1 MFLPKKKDDP
11 SLPSIHPDMVEFQPD
26 ASEIANT
33 PLPRTARLTLYT
45 IMLLLAFLLTW
56 SIVSDVDIQVT
67 GSGRIVS
74 SGKDIVVS
82 PLSDTV
88 IRSIDV
94 KVGQVVAEGQT
105 LVRLDNTFSSATD
118 TQNRYRLMRTKADI
132 ARLECELNGKPY
144 VPPQGTTQEETSE
157 QLKILAGR
165 RDEFNAKMQAIQGK
179 TAETESDIA
188 SLEKMV
194 SITKKQVDV
203 GQEVMNMR
211 SEVYRQGVDSRL
223 SYLDAQNQLAN
234 ITAQFEKAK
243 GELAAKRHM
252 LQQLKAEK
260 DAYVSNW
267 RNEVS
272 NKLAM
277 ARQDLS
283 TLTEE
288 VSKSSRMSELSTLTA
303 PVTAVVLDIVK
314 FPSESVVKAG
324 EPVMSLVP
332 LNVPLEVEALI
343 QPKDIGFLRV
353 GDPCV
358 VKLEAFPYHRH
369 GLVRG
374 KVRVVGEDQI
384 SKDTPTGRVGVY
396 PARVEITDMSEIRNV
411 PDDFRLVPGMS
422 LEVGIKVG
430 SRRVITYLMYPIMR
444 ALDDSIRER

>member
-1 MFLPKKKDDP
+1 
-11 SLPSIHPDMVEFQPD
+11 
-26 ASEIANT
+26 
-33 PLPRTARLTLYT
+33 
-45 IMLLLAFLLTW
+45 
-56 SIVSDVDIQVT
+56 
-67 GSGRIVS
+67 
-74 SGKDIVVS
+74 
-82 PLSDTV
+82 
-88 IRSIDV
+88 
-94 KVGQVVAEGQT
+94 
-105 LVRLDNTFSSATD
+105 
-118 TQNRYRLMRTKADI
+118 
-132 ARLECELNGKPY
+132 
-144 VPPQGTTQEETSE
+144 
-157 QLKILAGR
+157 
-165 RDEFNAKMQAIQGK
+165 
-179 TAETESDIA
+179 
-188 SLEKMV
+188 
-194 SITKKQVDV
+194 
-203 GQEVMNMR
+203 
-211 SEVYRQGVDSRL
+211 
-223 SYLDAQNQLAN
+223 
-234 ITAQFEKAK
+234 
-243 GELAAKRHM
+243 RHM

-288 VSKSSRMSELSTLTA
+288 VSKSSRLSELSTLTA

-324 EPVMSLVP
+324 EPVMTLVP

-358 VKLEAFPYHRH
+358 IKLEAFPYHRH
-369 GLVRG
+369 GLLRG
-374 KVRVVGEDQI
+374 KVRVVGEDQLT
-384 SKDTPTGRVGVY
+384 KDTPTGRVGVY

>member
-11 SLPSIHPDMVEFQPD
+11 ALPSIHPDMVEFLPD
-26 ASEIANT
+26 AAEIAHT
-33 PLPRTARLTLYT
+33 PLPRTARMTLYA
-45 IMLLLAFLLTW
+45 ILALLVFLITW
-56 SIVSDVDIQVT
+56 SVVSEVDIQVT

-82 PLSDTV
+82 PLTDTM

-94 KVGQVVAEGQT
+94 KVGQVVAEGQP
-105 LVRLDNTFSSATD
+105 LVRLDNTFTVATD
-118 TQNRYRLMRTKADI
+118 VQNRFRLMRIKADI
-132 ARLECELNGKPY
+132 ARLECELSGKPFI
-144 VPPQGTTQEETSE
+144 PPPGTTQEETSE
-157 QLKILAGR
+157 QLKILAGHR
-165 RDEFNAKMQAIQGK
+165 EEFNAKMKAIQSK

-194 SITKKQVDV
+194 AITRKQVEV

-223 SYLDAQNQLAN
+223 SFLDAQNQLAN
-234 ITAQFEKAK
+234 VTAQHEKAK
-243 GELAAKRHM
+243 GELSAKRQV

-260 DAYVSNW
+260 DAYISGW
-267 RNEVS
+267 RNEIGT
-272 NKLAM
+272 KMAT
-277 ARQDLS
+277 ARQDLN
-283 TLTEE
+283 TVTEE
-288 VSKSSRMSELSTLTA
+288 VSKSARMSELSTLTA
-303 PVTAVVLDIVK
+303 PVTAVVLDVVK
-314 FPSESVVKAG
+314 HPSESVVKAG
-324 EPVMSLVP
+324 EPVLSLVP
-332 LNVPLEVEALI
+332 LNVPLEVETLI

-358 VKLEAFPYHRH
+358 IKLEAFPYHRH
-369 GLVRG
+369 GLLRG
-374 KVRVVGEDQI
+374 KVRVVGEDQVM
-384 SKDTPTGRVGVY
+384 KDTSTGRVGVY